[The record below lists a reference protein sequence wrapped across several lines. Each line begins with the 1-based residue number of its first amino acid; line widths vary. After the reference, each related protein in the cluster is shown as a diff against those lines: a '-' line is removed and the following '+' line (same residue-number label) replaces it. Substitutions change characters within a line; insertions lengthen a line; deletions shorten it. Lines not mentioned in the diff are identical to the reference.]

1 MSTKEL
7 INVIAEQVD
16 LPKTKIEA
24 VIDLFAEKLVQDL
37 ETQGEAKIHNVGS
50 FVVRPTKGK
59 KGRNPKTG
67 EIINIPAGKR
77 VSYRASTHLKNA
89 VRKK

>member
-1 MSTKEL
+1 MSKKEL

-24 VIDLFAEKLVQDL
+24 VIDLFAEKLV
-37 ETQGEAKIHNVGS
+37 
-50 FVVRPTKGK
+50 PTKGK

-77 VSYRASTHLKNA
+77 VSFRASTHLKNA
-89 VRKK
+89 VRKNN